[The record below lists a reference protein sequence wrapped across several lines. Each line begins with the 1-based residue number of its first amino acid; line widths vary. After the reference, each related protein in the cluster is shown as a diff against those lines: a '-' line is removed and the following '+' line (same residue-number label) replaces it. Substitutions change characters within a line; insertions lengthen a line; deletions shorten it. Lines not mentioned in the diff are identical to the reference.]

1 MVKAQAAATVVVAA
15 AVVATVNA
23 PTAVAMVAE
32 MAGVMG
38 VASVAATAAAV
49 LHVTTIA
56 MVNSNPH
63 VRKAHA
69 HHRAKAVVVDLEW
82 VSSSP
87 QVLRM
92 SHVLPAHQPDSQ
104 TQCAPAWI

>member
-1 MVKAQAAATVVVAA
+1 M
-15 AVVATVNA
+15 
-23 PTAVAMVAE
+23 
-32 MAGVMG
+32 
-38 VASVAATAAAV
+38 AATAAAV

-82 VSSSP
+82 VSSSQ
-87 QVLRM
+87 QVLQM
-92 SHVLPAHQPDSQ
+92 SHVHLALQRGSQ